1 MKRHHVILTSCA
13 IVAVIFAGISINVVA
28 VRGLNSTEEKDSKIS
43 VTQKGPQPIL
53 VETAQVTSM
62 NWQDRKSVI
71 ATVKS
76 IRYLSVRAEI
86 SGTILQIAPAGG
98 QVPINGVLY
107 HFDDRVERF
116 QLKEKEAHL
125 DMTQKNTKRADLL
138 VNKAISQAAQQAEH
152 VNLAHAV
159 SEVEKFKNTLRKMM
173 VTAPFTGVA
182 SLHDLTPGQL
192 IQEGQTLFSFYDP
205 NDLYVEFSI
214 PETDIRALSPG
225 VQINVNDTVAGFTGI
240 ANITLVN
247 TEINPINRTLT
258 LRAKL
263 EKGHFRHGASVRVTY
278 PASAP
283 QMTQVIPKV
292 SVRYSAYGQSVF
304 VVKDNR
310 VQIRSIVT
318 GDDNEGVVQV
328 KKGLEKGELVVTAG
342 QMRLYPDAP
351 IRQETHQ

>member
-1 MKRHHVILTSCA
+1 MKHHHVILVSCA
-13 IVAVIFAGISINVVA
+13 IVAVIFAGISINLFAVQSFNHTEKKDIKTPVA
-28 VRGLNSTEEKDSKIS
+28 
-43 VTQKGPQPIL
+43 QKGPQPVL
-53 VETAQVTSM
+53 VETAQVTST

-76 IRYLSVRAEI
+76 IRYLPVRAEI
-86 SGTILQIAPAGG
+86 SGTILQIAPAGK

-107 HFDDRVERF
+107 HFDDHVERF

-125 DMTQKNTKRADLL
+125 DMAKKNTKRADLL

-173 VTAPFTGVA
+173 VTAPFAGVV

-205 NDLYVEFSI
+205 NDLYVEFSV
-214 PETDIRALSPG
+214 PETDIGTLSPG
-225 VQINVNDTVAGFTGI
+225 VQININDTVAGFTGI

-247 TEINPINRTLT
+247 TEVNPINRTLT

-263 EKGHFRHGASVRVTY
+263 EKGNFRHGSSVRVTY
-278 PASAP
+278 PASSP
-283 QMTQVIPKV
+283 QMTLVIPKV
-292 SVRYSAYGQSVF
+292 AVRYSAYGQSVF

-310 VQIRSIVT
+310 VQIRSIIT
-318 GDDNEGVVQV
+318 GDDNKGIVQV
-328 KKGLEKGELVVTAG
+328 RKGLEKGELVVTAG

-351 IRQETHQ
+351 IRQEIHQ